1 MKITPVGITSHV
13 MYMSWVISVISQ
25 GGQIRDEHTC
35 ARLEGGCALGQMS
48 EKKTIAEQRC
58 VKETADTR

>member
-1 MKITPVGITSHV
+1 MAAVTKVRVLVAACDGATHNARQS
-13 MYMSWVISVISQ
+13 
-25 GGQIRDEHTC
+25 EHEHAC